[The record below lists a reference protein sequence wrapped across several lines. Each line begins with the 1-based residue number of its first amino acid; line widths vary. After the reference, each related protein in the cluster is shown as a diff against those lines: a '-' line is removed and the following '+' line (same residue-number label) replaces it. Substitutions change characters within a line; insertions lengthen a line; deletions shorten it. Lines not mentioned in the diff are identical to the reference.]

1 MLNINLIKLLFT
13 AVFLPEMV
21 DSDETIQIWNAFAN
35 VVCFVF
41 FQPVGFME
49 QSVPYSNIED
59 VHVVSRWDIGNKFC
73 IRITVQD
80 GSILIQVRD
89 TVQKLKQ
96 HACYIQI
103 KSDDAV
109 LAPSLQFAFSSQVMA
124 VSTYIFL
131 LTLSLLL
138 IQHW

>member
-1 MLNINLIKLLFT
+1 
-13 AVFLPEMV
+13 MV